1 MNAFAVCSSR
11 ALHFV
16 AAGLLC
22 ATSMAWAQVPMVLAP
37 SAYTDHAMRII
48 TDRQRL
54 LSQEGAVEP
63 ATLHAAAPHDT
74 TLRFQR
80 NPAVAHWAESVQ
92 LQAFRHSDPLLAQ
105 VLEGF
110 ASRHDAVATFR
121 EMVGEYGYSPD
132 DLAATAATELIV
144 AWMIVHDAPEPSPA
158 QFEAVRRQL
167 HASLLQNRT
176 LTELNSDA
184 LQATSD
190 PLLLRS
196 VTFAIAQGSPGL
208 QTKEQREQL
217 RQRVAALVRESSGLD
232 VQRMTLAEEGFR

>member
-1 MNAFAVCSSR
+1 MNAFAVCSPR
-11 ALHFV
+11 ALRLV
-16 AAGLLC
+16 ATGLLC
-22 ATSMAWAQVPMVLAP
+22 ATSMAWAQVPLVLAP
-37 SAYTDHAMRII
+37 AAYTDHAMRIV

-54 LSQEGAVEP
+54 LSQQGGVESASLRT
-63 ATLHAAAPHDT
+63 ATPHAT

-121 EMVGEYGYSPD
+121 EMVGQYGYSPD
-132 DLAATAATELIV
+132 DLSATAATELIV

-167 HASLLQNRT
+167 HASLLQNPT
-176 LTELNSDA
+176 VLELNSDA

-196 VTFAIAQGSPGL
+196 VTFAIARGAPEL
-208 QTKEQREQL
+208 RTREQREQL

-232 VQRMTLAEEGFR
+232 IQRLTLAEEGFR